1 MLKDALRIVV
11 ERDNLVTA
19 VTMGYVPEEIARPD
33 LDRLD
38 RELSRVLP
46 TAV

>member
-19 VTMGYVPEEIARPD
+19 VEMGYVSEDIARPY
-33 LDRLD
+33 LDRLNH
-38 RELSRVLP
+38 ELSRVLP
-46 TAV
+46 TAA

>member
-19 VTMGYVPEEIARPD
+19 VEMGYVPEDIARPD
-33 LDRLD
+33 LTRLD

>member
-1 MLKDALRIVV
+1 MLKDALRIVE

-19 VTMGYVPEEIARPD
+19 VEMGYVSEEIARPD
-33 LDRLD
+33 LARLE
-38 RELSRVLP
+38 RELRLALP

>member
-19 VTMGYVPEEIARPD
+19 VEMGYVSEEIARPD
-33 LDRLD
+33 IDRLD
-38 RELSRVLP
+38 RELRTALP
-46 TAV
+46 TAA

>member
-1 MLKDALRIVV
+1 MWNKALRIVE

-19 VTMGYVPEEIARPD
+19 VEMGYVSEDIARPD
-33 LDRLD
+33 IERLT
-38 RELSRVLP
+38 RELNTALS